1 MLKSLIIKLA
11 KKYIVD
17 SINELLQRNKDNM
30 RIVCD
35 TIAIWIIRLEKIL
48 AALKHINERA
58 ADAKL
63 EDGEI
68 KDSIAEIETVIKEW

>member
-35 TIAIWIIRLEKIL
+35 IIAIWIIRLEKIL

-68 KDSIAEIETVIKEW
+68 KDSIAEIESVVKEW

>member
-1 MLKSLIIKLA
+1 MIKSLVIRLA

-30 RIVCD
+30 RLVCD
-35 TIAIWIIRLEKIL
+35 TIALWIIRLEKIL
-48 AALKHINERA
+48 AALKNINERA
-58 ADAKL
+58 SDAKL

-68 KDSIAEIETVIKEW
+68 KDSIAEIESIVKEW